1 VRAGYGACF
10 IPNSFHADGVT
21 VVAVSDVEL
30 RRRIGLEW
38 TEAPPPGSLRY
49 STPIDQQP
57 ASAGTR

>member
-1 VRAGYGACF
+1 MRAGYGACF

-38 TEAPPPGSLRY
+38 TERAASRLAPLLGGARLR
-49 STPIDQQP
+49 S
-57 ASAGTR
+57 